1 MCKVSLRQQEQNGFT
16 KLKEGVSQRHQE
28 ERGFGIGN
36 GLRSGRDHMMQ
47 QTYFWVTVLKVDA
60 TRWCDY
66 LDLDLKE
73 LNRIKNLVP
82 QLN

>member
-1 MCKVSLRQQEQNGFT
+1 MCAKFPWGSREQNGFT

-47 QTYFWVTVLKVDA
+47 RYIFESQFSKWMPPDDVT
-60 TRWCDY
+60 
-66 LDLDLKE
+66 
-73 LNRIKNLVP
+73 I
-82 QLN
+82 